1 MTVNYAKHKNILLQI
16 LKDIYSDTSI
26 APHLGFKGGTAA
38 HLFYGLNRDS
48 FDLDFDLL
56 DESKQQIVFDKI
68 QKIAEGYGK
77 VIDSR
82 IKRFNLFSVISYDT
96 KSQNIK
102 IEINRRDF
110 GSRYEVKTLLGIS
123 MLVMVEEDMFAHKLM
138 AMLERVGKTS
148 RDIYPIRESD
158 DIPISNKPI
167 AITDAQFDGRN
178 EFSNGVYDVWYF
190 LKNNWPINRE
200 IVEKRSGVSFKEA
213 LQKCIKEMEK
223 IKDRNLLVG
232 LGESLSD
239 AQKDWARA
247 KLKSE
252 TIFLL
257 KARLE
262 SEK

>member
-26 APHLGFKGGTAA
+26 SPYLGFKGGTAA
-38 HLFYGLNRDS
+38 SLFYGLDRDS

-56 DESKQQIVFDKI
+56 DESKEQMVFDKI

-77 VIDSR
+77 VINSR
-82 IKRFNLFSVISYDT
+82 IKRFNLLNVISYDT

-102 IEINRRDF
+102 IEVNRRDF
-110 GSRYEVKTLLGIS
+110 GSKYEVKTLLGIS
-123 MLVMVEEDMFAHKLM
+123 MLVMIQEDMFAHKLM

-148 RDIYPIRESD
+148 RDIY
-158 DIPISNKPI
+158 
-167 AITDAQFDGRN
+167 
-178 EFSNGVYDVWYF
+178 DVWYF
-190 LKNNWPINRE
+190 LKNNWSINKE
-200 IVEKRSGVSFKEA
+200 IVERRSGVSFKEA
-213 LQKCIKEMEK
+213 LQKCAQEMEK

-232 LGESLSD
+232 LGESLTD
-239 AQKDWARA
+239 PQKDWARA

-257 KARLE
+257 KARMK

>member
-1 MTVNYAKHKNILLQI
+1 MTVDYAKHKNILLQI
-16 LKDIYSDTSI
+16 LKDIYSDISI
-26 APHLGFKGGTAA
+26 APHLGFKDGTAA
-38 HLFYGLNRDS
+38 HLFYGLDRDS

-56 DESKQQIVFDKI
+56 NENKKQVVFAKI
-68 QKIAEGYGK
+68 QKIAAGYGR

-82 IKRFNLFSVISYDT
+82 IKRFNLLNVISYDT

-110 GSRYEVKTLLGIS
+110 GSRYEVKTLLGVS
-123 MLVMVEEDMFAHKLM
+123 MLVMVRADMFAHKLM

-148 RDIYPIRESD
+148 RDIY
-158 DIPISNKPI
+158 
-167 AITDAQFDGRN
+167 
-178 EFSNGVYDVWYF
+178 DVWYF
-190 LKNNWPINRE
+190 LKNNWPINKE
-200 IVEKRSGVSFKEA
+200 IVERRSGLSFKEA
-213 LQKCIKEMEK
+213 LEKCIQEVEK

-232 LGESLSD
+232 LGESLSGP
-239 AQKDWARA
+239 QKDWARA

-257 KARLE
+257 KARLT